1 MLVVGVFLVIA
12 SYFLTSKFLKTEQSE
27 ISVGEVFLHRIKRL
41 YPAYLT
47 IVFLFT
53 VVLFAHTRRVN
64 PESLWYILSLQNF
77 RVLFD
82 HATYDLDGFLGHF
95 WYIGLDVWLFLLW
108 VVIMRMVPRKYLKV
122 AFVISVIFGI
132 AWRTSFILMG
142 KYGCILCD
150 TYWTIGLL
158 GFRWFV
164 GIEHQREREKQC
176 RDVAGDYSGNI
187 RHCRINHL
195 QCISFRLFNRRI
207 LSVVA

>member
-1 MLVVGVFLVIA
+1 MLVVEAFLVIA

-27 ISVGEVFLHRIKRL
+27 IAVGEVFLHRIKRL

-122 AFVISVIFGI
+122 AFVISVIF
-132 AWRTSFILMG
+132 W
-142 KYGCILCD
+142 
-150 TYWTIGLL
+150 
-158 GFRWFV
+158 
-164 GIEHQREREKQC
+164 
-176 RDVAGDYSGNI
+176 YSMANI
-187 RHCRINHL
+187 FHINGQIWLHPM
-195 QCISFRLFNRRI
+195 
-207 LSVVA
+207 

>member
-1 MLVVGVFLVIA
+1 MGVEAFLVIA

-27 ISVGEVFLHRIKRL
+27 IAVGEVFLHRIKRL

-47 IVFLFT
+47 IVLLFT

-77 RVLFD
+77 RVLFE

-122 AFVISVIFGI
+122 AFCDLCHFWYSMANIFHTNGQI
-132 AWRTSFILMG
+132 C
-142 KYGCILCD
+142 CILYD

-195 QCISFRLFNRRI
+195 QCISFRLFNGRI